1 MMDSRWNKVC
11 EYTKCVGGALVL
23 VLVVM
28 GIPFLFGM
36 AISDP
41 NMDIGSLVALGA
53 FVLAE
58 ICFLYVIFLN
68 DILDM

>member
-11 EYTKCVGGALVL
+11 EYTKCVGGTLVL

-28 GIPFLFGM
+28 GIPFLFGT

-41 NMDIGSLVALGA
+41 DIDLGSLVALGV

-58 ICFLYVIFLN
+58 ICFLYLIFLN

>member
-1 MMDSRWNKVC
+1 MDRWNKIC

-23 VLVVM
+23 VLVAM

-36 AISDP
+36 AVFDP
-41 NMDIGSLVALGA
+41 DMDFGLIVVLGA

-58 ICFLYVIFLN
+58 ICILYVIFLD

>member
-11 EYTKCVGGALVL
+11 EYTKCVGGAFVL

-41 NMDIGSLVALGA
+41 NMDTLVALGA

>member
-28 GIPFLFGM
+28 GIPFLFGT

-41 NMDIGSLVALGA
+41 DIDLGSLVALGV

-58 ICFLYVIFLN
+58 ICFLYLIFLN

>member
-1 MMDSRWNKVC
+1 MDRWNKIC
-11 EYTKCVGGALVL
+11 EYTKCVSGALVL
-23 VLVVM
+23 VLVAM

-36 AISDP
+36 AIYDP
-41 NMDIGSLVALGA
+41 DADFGSIVVLGA

-58 ICFLYVIFLN
+58 ICILYVTFLY

>member
-36 AISDP
+36 AIYDP
-41 NMDIGSLVALGA
+41 DADLGSIVALGA

>member
-1 MMDSRWNKVC
+1 MMNDTWNKVC
-11 EYTKCVGGALVL
+11 EYTKCVGGTLVL

-28 GIPFLFGM
+28 GIPLLFGM

-41 NMDIGSLVALGA
+41 DMDLDLIVVMGA

-58 ICFLYVIFLN
+58 FCFLYAIFLS

>member
-1 MMDSRWNKVC
+1 MDSRWNKVC

-28 GIPFLFGM
+28 GIPFMFGM

-41 NMDIGSLVALGA
+41 DMDLGLLVALGA